1 MYLCGVRD
9 IRRKRTRYRGTRV
22 GLIILIKNVVTLAAF
37 SVCATHHAMQFT
49 CLFSSILTVTL

>member
-22 GLIILIKNVVTLAAF
+22 GLIDQINEV
-37 SVCATHHAMQFT
+37 MQEKHLNLVHREST
-49 CLFSSILTVTL
+49 PKQ